1 MAKKTIK
8 ATSFSWHFL
17 PLLYLS
23 NLPWLWRLERK
34 CFFFKQDTNWIL
46 HLQASIP
53 GGQVSFKRIP
63 LKTLND
69 LYKKKNIQSEYCLFL
84 FSRGM
89 VVLGYSEI
97 EISMKGSGYQFIH
110 AADMMHCATNHMRS
124 TFVTNSGFGK
134 DTKHHIIILVQ
145 TFKLLDT
152 RARSR

>member
-1 MAKKTIK
+1 
-8 ATSFSWHFL
+8 
-17 PLLYLS
+17 
-23 NLPWLWRLERK
+23 
-34 CFFFKQDTNWIL
+34 
-46 HLQASIP
+46 
-53 GGQVSFKRIP
+53 
-63 LKTLND
+63 
-69 LYKKKNIQSEYCLFL
+69 
-84 FSRGM
+84 M

-152 RARSR
+152 RATNVLKLNRGAASGADRFGVDVN